1 MQEGLKD
8 FEARNIRVVAVSVD
22 PPATTKD
29 HIKKQGFTY
38 TFLSDEKLE
47 VIRIYDILHT
57 AGYESADIS
66 RPAEFL
72 IDTSGTIR
80 WLNMTDNYNKRPKA
94 QDIFKAFDELKK

>member
-1 MQEGLKD
+1 MQEGLKE

-29 HIKKQGFTY
+29 HTQKQGFTY

-47 VIRIYDILHT
+47 VVRKYDILHA
-57 AGYESADIS
+57 AGYKSADIS

-72 IDTSGTIR
+72 IDTNGTIR
-80 WLNMTDNYNKRPKA
+80 WLNMTDNYNQRPKA